1 MDGRI
6 IHNHPNGGSDGRKWG
21 GPFSEAD
28 LSHIARAYSQ
38 TGGRVKRIVATSR
51 EGTYSAS
58 VKRTVSQKQVRA
70 AAQRADDAVTGKRF
84 QSERAM
90 WNAVNKAYTSEFAKI
105 GIDITFAAQS
115 KRSSKLVT
123 RKIGNY

>member
-1 MDGRI
+1 M
-6 IHNHPNGGSDGRKWG
+6 
-21 GPFSEAD
+21 
-28 LSHIARAYSQ
+28 
-38 TGGRVKRIVATSR
+38 KRIVATSR